1 MKSLTSLNGFA
12 ILNINSLFRLR
23 LLLFTS
29 DPMRAF
35 ILTILF
41 AFASVFCHATEKPN
55 IIYILA
61 DDLGY
66 NDLGCFGQRT
76 LKTPHIDQLAADGMK
91 LTRHYSGSTVCAPS
105 RCVLMTGRHTGRAS
119 VRGNNA
125 PHEQRGR
132 APALQRRHGSS

>member
-1 MKSLTSLNGFA
+1 
-12 ILNINSLFRLR
+12 
-23 LLLFTS
+23 
-29 DPMRAF
+29 
-35 ILTILF
+35 
-41 AFASVFCHATEKPN
+41 
-55 IIYILA
+55 
-61 DDLGY
+61 
-66 NDLGCFGQRT
+66 
-76 LKTPHIDQLAADGMK
+76 MK